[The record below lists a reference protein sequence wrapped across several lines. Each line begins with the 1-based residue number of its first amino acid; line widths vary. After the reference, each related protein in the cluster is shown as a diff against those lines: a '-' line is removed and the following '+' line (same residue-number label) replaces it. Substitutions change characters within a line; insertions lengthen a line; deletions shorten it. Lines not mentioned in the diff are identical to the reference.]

1 MSEPIWIDGI
11 ALRLL
16 HRETLA
22 EFGGLSGMRDA
33 LKDTASHKGLFLSAR
48 CEASDQAEL
57 GTERECVR
65 ARPQN
70 LLAYEK
76 VTNISRLAGAYAYG
90 IATNHPFNDGNKR
103 AAFLAIGMF
112 LAINGY
118 LLKVEPINAVNTMLA
133 LAAGDLAESELA
145 LWIEQFMVKADG
157 QDS

>member
-1 MSEPIWIDGI
+1 MSEPIWIDAN

-22 EFGGLSGMRDA
+22 EFGGLSGMRDE
-33 LKDTASHKGLFLSAR
+33 GLFLSA
-48 CEASDQAEL
+48 L
-57 GTERECVR
+57 
-65 ARPQN
+65 ARPRN
-70 LLAYEK
+70 LFVYEE
-76 VTNISRLAGAYAYG
+76 VTNISRLAAAYAYG
-90 IATNHPFNDGNKR
+90 LARNHPFSDGNKR

-118 LLKVEPINAVNTMLA
+118 LLKVEPTNAVNTMLA

-157 QDS
+157 